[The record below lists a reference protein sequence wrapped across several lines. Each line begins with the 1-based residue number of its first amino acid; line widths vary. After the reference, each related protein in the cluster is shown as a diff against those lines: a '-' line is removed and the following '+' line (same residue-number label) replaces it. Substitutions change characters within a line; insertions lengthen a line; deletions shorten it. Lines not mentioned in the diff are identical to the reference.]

1 MKKTGILHPGLNK
14 LISETG
20 HLDEIVITDAGLP
33 LPEEVNTR
41 IDLAL
46 KEGKVPFLEVL
57 NTVIDE
63 LFVEKVIMAEEIKT
77 VSPKLHKQLLIIFK
91 DVDIEYLSHID
102 FKERTKSARGVVRS
116 GEFTSFAN
124 VILVSGVV
132 Y

>member
-20 HLDEIVITDAGLP
+20 HLDEIVITDAGVP

-46 KEGKVPFLEVL
+46 KEGTVPFLEVL

-77 VSPKLHKQLLIIFK
+77 DSPKLHKQLLIIFK
-91 DVDIEYLSHID
+91 DVNIEYISHIA
-102 FKERTKSARGVVRS
+102 FKESTTQSS
-116 GEFTSFAN
+116 D
-124 VILVSGVV
+124 I
-132 Y
+132 